1 MAEGEGTEML
11 GENAGSSFVGSS
23 LSPAPLCETLLCF
36 PGCAA
41 DEDSRTVSKVLVWG
55 GVGAELPVALEAP
68 WGSNTSTVLLFL
80 LVVVDTTLGVL
91 VRGRRPPI
99 AEVFSGE
106 LLSEADGEPICNGFM
121 DDTVAPLPP
130 PSWVPKED

>member
-36 PGCAA
+36 PGSAA
-41 DEDSRTVSKVLVWG
+41 DEEDSRIVSEVLVWG
-55 GVGAELPVALEAP
+55 GAGAELPVALEAP
-68 WGSNTSTVLLFL
+68 RVFNTGTVLLSP

-99 AEVFSGE
+99 TEVFSAE
-106 LLSEADGEPICNGFM
+106 KRQSKMIY
-121 DDTVAPLPP
+121 AP
-130 PSWVPKED
+130 